1 MSSQDDPSASRR
13 AGEFADVL
21 TANERYAETFGL
33 AGLAGRAGRRLAV
46 LTCMDTRLDPLAML
60 GLSPGQAKIVRNAG
74 GRVTA
79 DVLATLALSAY
90 LLDVDRVMVIE
101 HTRCRMASGD
111 EADLHA
117 AITDAGGPDTRS
129 LAFLTAPD
137 QKAAVR
143 GDVQRVRSS
152 PYLPDVRVGGFVYDV
167 DTGRLEPVC

>member
-1 MSSQDDPSASRR
+1 MASQDDAAAGQR

-21 TANERYAETFGL
+21 TANERYAASFEL
-33 AGLAGRAGRRLAV
+33 AGLSGRAGRRLAV

-60 GLSPGQAKIVRNAG
+60 GLSPGEAKILRNAG
-74 GRVTA
+74 GRVTPE
-79 DVLATLALSAY
+79 VLATLALSAY
-90 LLDVDRVMVIE
+90 LLDVDRVMVVE

-117 AITDAGGPDTRS
+117 AIADAGGPDTRS
-129 LAFLTAPD
+129 LAFLTTAD

-143 GDVQRVRSS
+143 SDVQRVRSS
-152 PYLPDVRVGGFVYDV
+152 PYLPHVTVGGFVYDV